1 MARPEST
8 QRLLDSGK
16 AKEHCTKGD
25 FEDAHVIYVGVLN
38 RLAAQVAE
46 ELRLLDESEL
56 EERRARE
63 NLELVSRV
71 EELRQRYRAAQRH
84 LEKIQDVGR
93 QLFRNLDDAEEC
105 EVDFREKAG
114 EAGYDV

>member
-1 MARPEST
+1 MPSPKST

-56 EERRARE
+56 EERRARQ
-63 NLELVSRV
+63 NPELVSRF
-71 EELRQRYRAAQRH
+71 EELRQRYRAAQNQ
-84 LEKIQDVGR
+84 LEKIQDLGR
-93 QLFRNLDDAEEC
+93 RLFRNLDDAEEC
-105 EVDFREKAG
+105 EADFREMAAD
-114 EAGYDV
+114 AGYEI

>member
-1 MARPEST
+1 MARSERT

-56 EERRARE
+56 EERRARQ
-63 NLELVSRV
+63 NLELVSRF
-71 EELRQRYRAAQRH
+71 EELRQRYRAAQGH
-84 LEKIQDVGR
+84 LEKMQDMGR
-93 QLFRNLDDAEEC
+93 RLFRNLDDAEEC
-105 EVDFREKAG
+105 EADFREKA
-114 EAGYDV
+114 AAVGYDV